1 MHCKQTGGARWNLCE
16 HSQPR
21 FGLTGLVEFDCAVLC
36 ADCRQ
41 EVQRIYFLLAFLLAF
56 YAMNVQYSR
65 YPLSFFQL
73 SFFQFDSLEL
83 AGGHRRR

>member
-1 MHCKQTGGARWNLCE
+1 M
-16 HSQPR
+16 
-21 FGLTGLVEFDCAVLC
+21 LC
-36 ADCRQ
+36 ADCRHK
-41 EVQRIYFLLAFLLAF
+41 VQRIYFLLAFLLAF

-83 AGGHRRR
+83 AGGHWRR